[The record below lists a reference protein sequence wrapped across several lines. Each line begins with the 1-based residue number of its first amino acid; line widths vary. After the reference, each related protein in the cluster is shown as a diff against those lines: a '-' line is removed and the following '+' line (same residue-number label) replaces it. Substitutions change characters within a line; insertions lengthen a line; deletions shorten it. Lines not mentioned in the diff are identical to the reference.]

1 MRLTADTFRA
11 LYLEYGPRAQGFFM
25 RMTGYDIE
33 LSRDLTQDLFTRLW
47 SIRDRYDSQLP
58 FNAWM
63 FTVAYNILRNE
74 HRRQMTVMEYVSSV
88 DKEESM
94 ELPDKIEQEQRK
106 NLIHAAVDKLPEP
119 QKAVFLLKYGED
131 LTITEIAKV
140 CDIPEGTVK
149 SRMDKL
155 TELEKESRELLSDFR
170 SMIDDENKEWKLAPL
185 DITDQRQQKPL
196 MRRIPSWV
204 AVAAMLTGI
213 AIGFAMPHHTA
224 EPTARHTA
232 FNYADTCRSIEQND
246 VNISLLVSASQRF

>member
-33 LSRDLTQDLFTRLW
+33 LSRDLFTRLW

-106 NLIHAAVDKLPEP
+106 NLIHTAVDKLPEP

-149 SRMDKL
+149 SRMFSALKAVREYCKL
-155 TELEKESRELLSDFR
+155 NE
-170 SMIDDENKEWKLAPL
+170 I
-185 DITDQRQQKPL
+185 
-196 MRRIPSWV
+196 
-204 AVAAMLTGI
+204 
-213 AIGFAMPHHTA
+213 
-224 EPTARHTA
+224 
-232 FNYADTCRSIEQND
+232 
-246 VNISLLVSASQRF
+246 